1 MLLSQAAPYGP
12 PWMQNNMPVLQQM
25 PTMCP
30 SPDTTMIG
38 QPPPPVVPTSSVSEE
53 HLIGR
58 RVQQKLNKIVKAA
71 KKEEN
76 LSPEFQNLVHAEMK
90 KDNKECSRNLHTA
103 VTALDK
109 AKEAQLEM
117 ENARQQLWSQW
128 RIFLQ
133 QSVIKWKEY
142 TAQFQAAEQAFQAQ
156 ALELQMTLKRAQRRL
171 DLAKKRMDA
180 DDKDGTYTVSSDEE
194 TEDMDSKEETELVKD
209 ENAQKI
215 QEGLHQ
221 VVTSLETLSE
231 SAEKLE
237 PKAKRPRKAEEEAGA
252 GGERASP
259 SLQPFARAGAV
270 WHLRTHANGP

>member
-1 MLLSQAAPYGP
+1 
-12 PWMQNNMPVLQQM
+12 
-25 PTMCP
+25 
-30 SPDTTMIG
+30 MIG
-38 QPPPPVVPTSSVSEE
+38 QPPPPVVPKPLVSEE
-53 HLIGR
+53 HLIGM
-58 RVQQKLNKIVKAA
+58 RVQQKLNKIVQAA

-76 LSPEFQNLVHAEMK
+76 LSPEFQSLVHAEMK

-128 RIFLQ
+128 RVFLQ

-142 TAQFQAAEQAFQAQ
+142 TAQFQEYTAQ
-156 ALELQMTLKRAQRRL
+156 ALESQTTLKRAQRRL

-194 TEDMDSKEETELVKD
+194 TEDVDSKEETDLVKD

-259 SLQPFARAGAV
+259 GLQPFARAGAV
-270 WHLRTHANGP
+270 

>member
-1 MLLSQAAPYGP
+1 M
-12 PWMQNNMPVLQQM
+12 
-25 PTMCP
+25 
-30 SPDTTMIG
+30 
-38 QPPPPVVPTSSVSEE
+38 SEE
-53 HLIGR
+53 HLIDM

-76 LSPEFQNLVHAEMK
+76 LSPEFQNLVLAEMK

-109 AKEAQLEM
+109 AKEAQLEL
-117 ENARQQLWSQW
+117 ENARQLLWSKW

-142 TAQFQAAEQAFQAQ
+142 TAQFQAAEQAFQTQ
-156 ALELQMTLKRAQRRL
+156 AMESQMTLKRAQRRL

-180 DDKDGTYTVSSDEE
+180 DDKDGACTISSGEE
-194 TEDMDSKEETELVKD
+194 TEDMDKMEETDIAKD

-221 VVTSLETLSE
+221 VVSSLETLSE

-252 GGERASP
+252 GGEKPP
-259 SLQPFARAGAV
+259 SMQPFGRAGA
-270 WHLRTHANGP
+270 A

>member
-1 MLLSQAAPYGP
+1 ML
-12 PWMQNNMPVLQQM
+12 
-25 PTMCP
+25 
-30 SPDTTMIG
+30 G
-38 QPPPPVVPTSSVSEE
+38 QPPQHPALQPTVTEE
-53 HLIGR
+53 HLIGM

-76 LSPEFQNLVHAEMK
+76 LSPEFQSLVHAEMK

-128 RIFLQ
+128 RVFLQ

-156 ALELQMTLKRAQRRL
+156 AMESQLTLKRAQRRL

-194 TEDMDSKEETELVKD
+194 TEEMDSREETEVAKD

-221 VVTSLETLSE
+221 VVTSLEILSE

-237 PKAKRPRKAEEEAGA
+237 PKAKRPRKADEED
-252 GGERASP
+252 GGEKPLP
-259 SLQPFARAGAV
+259 SMQPFGKAGAV
-270 WHLRTHANGP
+270 